1 MPTQGC
7 KLILKSEQETNNV
20 TETDQ
25 EGSGEQ
31 VRTPAEAGPVKG
43 CRDATKPAGRK
54 NDRSARRRARLV

>member
-1 MPTQGC
+1 M
-7 KLILKSEQETNNV
+7 

-31 VRTPAEAGPVKG
+31 VRTPTEAGPMKG

-54 NDRSARRRARLV
+54 NDRSARRRASLV